1 MKRLIQQYW
10 LILAFFVFAMYAA
23 AQVTGCAN
31 PFGGTT
37 PAVFDSTRPI
47 QDRVASGEKIYA
59 ATLRELT
66 VLRKGGVITD
76 DEQRQIAQLRIKA
89 DTAFDAADMAFRD
102 GNNADANAQLTLIQ
116 NLLNELTTKLYAAQ
130 LKKDHK

>member
-10 LILAFFVFAMYAA
+10 LILAFFIFAMYAA
-23 AQVTGCAN
+23 AQVGGCQYL
-31 PFGGTT
+31 GGTT
-37 PAVFDSTRPI
+37 PAVFDSTRPV

-66 VLRKGGVITD
+66 ALRKGGVIAD
-76 DEQRQIAQLRIKA
+76 DEQKQIAQLRIKA

-102 GNNADANAQLTLIQ
+102 GNNGDANAQLTLIQ
-116 NLLNELTTKLYAAQ
+116 ELLNSLTSKLYAAQ
-130 LKKDHK
+130 IKKDHK